1 MSGGEQGTRSGT
13 VGWSDHDGCFVC
25 GPGNPDGLRLAF
37 EVREDRSVAAT
48 FHCAR
53 ALRSYEGTLHGG
65 VIAAVLDAAMTN
77 ALFVRGVTGVT
88 AELTVRYVAPTR
100 LDRAA
105 TARASLVE
113 VRSHGLYVLRAELE
127 QDGRVTA
134 RAKARFLERA
144 RSERAAHGPGP
155 LARGANPCS

>member
-1 MSGGEQGTRSGT
+1 VAWG
-13 VGWSDHDGCFVC
+13 DHDGCFVC
-25 GPGNPDGLRLAF
+25 GAANLEGLRLAF

-48 FHCAR
+48 FHCAP

-77 ALFVRGVTGVT
+77 ALFVNGVAGVT

-100 LDRAA
+100 VERMA
-105 TARASLVE
+105 TARASVVE
-113 VRSHGLYVLRAELE
+113 VRAHGLYVLRAELE

-134 RAKARFLERA
+134 RASARFLERA
-144 RSERAAHGPGP
+144 RTGRAAPDPGP
-155 LARGANPCS
+155 FARGPHPRP